1 MRTKLLSSF
10 LFICTLLSCD
20 PEKDSAPTPIEA
32 FDFSF
37 RYDTHLEGAKDL
49 ELILTQEDGKVVLD
63 TLIAFNTDH
72 KLRIK
77 SGDTKYDLTTVL
89 FNPADNSYWMETF
102 VQVNP
107 DKWNLRYAA
116 TTNMPAETEKAE
128 ITYTNTPLDTRPF
141 FRTKAPSGY
150 VSTWNAGTLK
160 VMNYTR
166 LLPTDLAYL
175 VMPVHG
181 KYMFTEIT
189 SNFIYVDFTG
199 AGNTVKRKYNRP
211 AGVTNF
217 RTYLDGYVKAA
228 DDNSRINLYW
238 SPAAPSEEY
247 DLQYPPTGIEVFS
260 LDVSYTDAG
269 GYLHAYKSY
278 GSQIPTEFAFAAASD
293 FSVSKSGFDDFAL
306 TFAAD
311 KPSIYNMYWSASDAD
326 FNARWNI
333 YNSPERTSFIPKEF
347 LESLKSKKLESKNL
361 SAFKLSYVSSLK
373 IQDQSYQGILDII
386 ANPALALFK
395 EAKNSRRITRYF

>member
-1 MRTKLLSSF
+1 MRTKLLTSF

-20 PEKDSAPTPIEA
+20 PEKDSAPAPINT

-49 ELILTQEDGKVVLD
+49 ELILTQEDGRVVLD
-63 TLIAFNTDH
+63 TLIAFNTEH

-77 SGDTKYDLTTVL
+77 SGDTKYNLTTVL

-107 DKWNLRYAA
+107 DKWNLRYFI
-116 TTNMPAETEKAE
+116 TSNTLAETEKAE
-128 ITYTNTPLDTRPF
+128 ITYINTPLDTRPY

-150 VSTWNAGTLK
+150 VATWNAGTLK

-175 VMPVHG
+175 VLPVHG

-189 SNFIYVDFTG
+189 LNQTTVDFTG
-199 AGNTVKRKYNRP
+199 AGNTVKRKYSRP

-217 RTYLDGYVKAA
+217 RTYLDGYVKAG
-228 DDNSRINLYW
+228 DDNSRISLYW
-238 SPAAPSEEY
+238 SPSTPSVEY
-247 DLQYPPTGIEVFS
+247 DLQYPPTGVEAFS

-269 GYLHAYKSY
+269 GYLHTYKSY
-278 GSQIPTEFAFAAASD
+278 GNQIPTEFDFAAASD
-293 FSVSKSGFDDFAL
+293 FSVSKSAFDDFL
-306 TFAAD
+306 ITFADD
-311 KPSIYNMYWSASDAD
+311 KPSIYNMYWAASEAD
-326 FNARWNI
+326 FNVRWNI
-333 YNSPERTSFIPKEF
+333 YNSPERTGFIPKAF
-347 LESLKSKKLESKNL
+347 LDGLKSKKLEGKNL
-361 SAFKLSYVSSLK
+361 SAFKLSYVSTLK
-373 IQDQSYQGILDII
+373 IQDQSYQGILDIL
-386 ANPALALFK
+386 ANPTLALFK
-395 EAKNSRRITRYF
+395 EAKHSRRITKYF